1 MSSPSLYAV
10 GAGARTKRMRI
21 GPMGYIVP
29 LYHPLRLAEEI
40 AIVDQMLGGRM
51 ELGLVPGINPDY
63 FRPFGLDYG
72 QRKSPTLEFVDYLR
86 AAFGDTQPFSFHGA
100 EFHTD
105 NAQISVP
112 PSQRPHPPLWMMSRD
127 PQTLE
132 FCARNAISPGYFLV
146 YPRADAAPRYRKF
159 LAVWRS
165 AGHAR
170 KPNIAYCSICYVDD
184 SDDKAIENAL
194 FRASRAYEGFL
205 DPAKPGETFDQ
216 RAREHA
222 KRFIGRGEPGASEI
236 MQHLFD
242 ADYLYKHDLVFI
254 GSAETVA
261 KKIRAAAAAGVFNVF
276 MGEFNFADLPEDA
289 LHALDPAVRREGDPG
304 AARLRTVLELPLPA
318 CGERVGLRGPL
329 RRAQNCGN
337 APSPSIASLTRPLPA
352 QRGAVNYCP
361 CANSGCALMRALL
374 SR

>member
-10 GAGARTKRMRI
+10 GAGARTRRLRL

-86 AAFGDTQPFSFHGA
+86 AAFGEAQPFSFHGHD
-100 EFHTD
+100 FHTD
-105 NAQISVP
+105 KARIAVP
-112 PSQRPHPPLWMMSRD
+112 PVQQPHPPLWMMSRD

-132 FCARNAISPGYFLV
+132 FCAKKGINPGYFLV

-159 LAVWRS
+159 LADWQA
-165 AGHAR
+165 AGR
-170 KPNIAYCSICYVDD
+170 PEKPKIAYCTVVYVDETD
-184 SDDKAIENAL
+184 EKAMEVAL

-205 DPAKPGETFDQ
+205 TPAKPGESFAE
-216 RAREHA
+216 RAAAHA
-222 KRFIGRGEPGASEI
+222 KMFVGRGEPGASEI

-242 ADYLYKHDLVFI
+242 AEYLRRHDLVFI
-254 GSAETVA
+254 GSPPTVA
-261 KKIRAAAAAGVFNVF
+261 AKIRAAAADGVFNVF
-276 MGEFNFADLPEDA
+276 MGEFNFSDLPEAD
-289 LHALDPAVRREGDPG
+289 
-304 AARLRTVLELPLPA
+304 
-318 CGERVGLRGPL
+318 
-329 RRAQNCGN
+329 
-337 APSPSIASLTRPLPA
+337 
-352 QRGAVNYCP
+352 
-361 CANSGCALMRALL
+361 LMRSIRLFGEKVVPAL
-374 SR
+374 RAYEPF